1 MLRVMS
7 FLVGFLMAAPIFAA
21 DLGKPAAAPA
31 AVAPAPIPDQW
42 NGLYFE
48 AGAVGQFVKGG
59 EKNAA
64 GIAGI
69 GYNYHAFGNPW
80 VASVMLRY
88 GFSAEGNS
96 DAAVLMFDQPITV
109 AARAGYLV
117 APSTLIYGLAG
128 YSKSIDTDFAGPV
141 LGLGMEAPVLGSLRL
156 GLEYSAQFDKT
167 LKADADVVH
176 NIGVFARIPF

>member
-1 MLRVMS
+1 MQRVIAFLFGMLIA
-7 FLVGFLMAAPIFAA
+7 GPILAA
-21 DLGKPAAAPA
+21 DLGKPAPAPA
-31 AVAPAPIPDQW
+31 AQPAPVPDQW

-48 AGAVGQFVKGG
+48 FGGVGQFAKGG

-80 VASVMLRY
+80 VAGLMLRY
-88 GFSAEGNS
+88 GFSIEGDS
-96 DAAVLMFDQPITV
+96 DAAILTFDQPITL

-128 YSKSIDTDFAGPV
+128 YSKSINTDFTGPV
-141 LGLGMEAPVLGSLRL
+141 LGIGAEAPVLGSLRL
-156 GLEYSAQFDKT
+156 SLEYSAQFDKT
-167 LKADADVVH
+167 FKADADVVH
-176 NIGVFARIPF
+176 NIGVFARLPF